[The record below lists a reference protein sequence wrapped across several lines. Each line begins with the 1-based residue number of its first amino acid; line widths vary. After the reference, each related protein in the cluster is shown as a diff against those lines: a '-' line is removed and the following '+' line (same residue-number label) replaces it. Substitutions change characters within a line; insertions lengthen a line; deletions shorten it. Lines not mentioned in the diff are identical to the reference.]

1 MELILG
7 YYLPFLISSNLYL
20 FFCLILFWSKACI
33 WYSYLIL
40 TAEADYLEQG
50 IGVTTPRKREKK
62 LPVFP
67 GFTFYRSPTL
77 VRSWNSY
84 WFTIDVR
91 LVNSLCSTLIYL
103 YICWSLD
110 KKHWTHKFILNVNKL
125 ALFELS
131 VLNSTWKGRTRKHIF
146 SKYLISFASFN
157 PSEVD
162 MSRKSKLALW
172 GLELRAHTIVR
183 VGNTTITY
191 GIESKLCANA
201 WIWLQG

>member
-7 YYLPFLISSNLYL
+7 YYLLFLISSNLYL

-103 YICWSLD
+103 YICWSLG

-131 VLNSTWKGRTRKHIF
+131 VLNSTWKGGQGSIYSQSTWYLLQVLIPVKWTCLESRNLHYGVWNWEHTWLCESVTR
-146 SKYLISFASFN
+146 
-157 PSEVD
+157 
-162 MSRKSKLALW
+162 
-172 GLELRAHTIVR
+172 
-183 VGNTTITY
+183 
-191 GIESKLCANA
+191 
-201 WIWLQG
+201 Q